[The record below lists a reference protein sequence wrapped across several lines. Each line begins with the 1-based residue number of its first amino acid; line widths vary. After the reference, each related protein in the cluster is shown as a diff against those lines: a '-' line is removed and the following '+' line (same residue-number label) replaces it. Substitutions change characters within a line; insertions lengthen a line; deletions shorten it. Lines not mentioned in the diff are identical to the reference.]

1 MRSKRTQTTAIST
14 TAKGIVYNRY
24 ISLSKHGKIS
34 VSTLI
39 KRVLFYLTGTE
50 TDTSITTSKALNTAV
65 KRSDVEECFM
75 SDCES
80 NMSEDNGYHGDEAES
95 DKETEEC
102 EK

>member
-14 TAKGIVYNRY
+14 AAKGIVYHLY
-24 ISLSKHGKIS
+24 ISLSKHGYIS

-50 TDTSITTSKALNTAV
+50 TDTTITTSKALNTVV
-65 KRSDVEECFM
+65 KSSDVEECFI

-80 NMSEDNGYHGDEAES
+80 NMSEDSSYNGDEAES